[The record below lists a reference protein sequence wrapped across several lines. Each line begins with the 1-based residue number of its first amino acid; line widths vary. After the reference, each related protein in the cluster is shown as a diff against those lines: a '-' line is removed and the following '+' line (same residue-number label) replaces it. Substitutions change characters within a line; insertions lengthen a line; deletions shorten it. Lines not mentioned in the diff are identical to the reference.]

1 MVDLVAEI
9 RSVPRPQPVLSRE
22 REAALTPRQRELLD
36 ELTAVFDDGFA
47 HLTMADLAAR
57 LGCSLRSLYQLAPS
71 RDELLLVVVDR
82 NLWRVGRAAQQV
94 IVPGGSP
101 IATVSAYLKAAH
113 DAVSRTTDR
122 FARDMASLPAA
133 VELQRGHENYLVDV
147 TTRLLDLAVGTGE
160 IADIDTR
167 VVARAAASMG
177 RLLAQPDALGQTS
190 SDPKKAADL
199 IVDLLLH
206 GLESRTAP

>member
-1 MVDLVAEI
+1 
-9 RSVPRPQPVLSRE
+9 
-22 REAALTPRQRELLD
+22 
-36 ELTAVFDDGFA
+36 VFDDGFA

-57 LGCSLRSLYQLAPS
+57 LGCSLRSLYQLASS

-101 IATVSAYLKAAH
+101 LATVGTYLKAAN
-113 DAVSRTTDR
+113 DAVSRTTDQ

-147 TTRLLDLAVGTGE
+147 TERLLDLAVSAGE

-177 RLLAQPDALGQTS
+177 RLLAQPHALGQS
-190 SDPKKAADL
+190 SADPKTAADL
-199 IVDLLLH
+199 IVDLLLA
-206 GLESRTAP
+206 GLERRTAP